1 MLRNVL
7 LGLLDAEP
15 RYGYELKAVF
25 ESFLG
30 GTWPLNPGQV
40 YTTLARLE
48 KDGLVAADVV
58 PQDGLPD
65 RKVFALTDDGR
76 AELGDWFESVDTGPV
91 RLREELFLK
100 IAVRSLTD
108 PAAAAA
114 LIASQRAAHLD
125 TLAELQSAGDDAH
138 VAPTTALLL
147 EGAMLRLEADL
158 AWLDLAESRLKGWPE
173 PPP

>member
-48 KDGLVAADVV
+48 RDGCVVAEVV

-65 RKVFALTDDGR
+65 RKVYALTDTGRDELHRWFDG
-76 AELGDWFESVDTGPV
+76 VDRGPV
-91 RLREELFLK
+91 RLRDELFLK
-100 IAVRSLTD
+100 VAVRSLTD
-108 PAAAAA
+108 PASAAT
-114 LIASQRAAHLD
+114 LIAAQRAAHLD
-125 TLAELQSAGDDAH
+125 ALAELQSATDDAH
-138 VAPTTALLL
+138 VEPTTGLLI

-158 AWLDLAESRLKGWPE
+158 RWLDVAESRLKGWS
-173 PPP
+173 